1 MRELVYDENGPM
13 SKYLVCVDLKNNCNK
28 FYLVQLTE
36 MGDNGGFLWTRYG
49 RVGDR
54 GVYKEVYE
62 DNFEE
67 SIKMFYR
74 VVRQKLKKGYTE
86 VKMNIAQK
94 VEQIKIDTSK
104 YEVSKLDPQV
114 QELITLIFNKK
125 LMEESIAADGFDV
138 KKVAIGEL
146 SLESIQNGS

>member
-28 FYLVQLTE
+28 FYFVQLLDPGE
-36 MGDNGGFLWTRYG
+36 NGGYLWTRYG

-54 GVYKEVYE
+54 GVYKEDYI
-62 DNFEE
+62 DSFDG

-86 VKMNIAQK
+86 AKMNI
-94 VEQIKIDTSK
+94 D
-104 YEVSKLDPQV
+104 
-114 QELITLIFNKK
+114 
-125 LMEESIAADGFDV
+125 
-138 KKVAIGEL
+138 
-146 SLESIQNGS
+146 

>member
-1 MRELVYDENGPM
+1 
-13 SKYLVCVDLKNNCNK
+13 
-28 FYLVQLTE
+28 

-86 VKMNIAQK
+86 VKMNIA
-94 VEQIKIDTSK
+94 
-104 YEVSKLDPQV
+104 
-114 QELITLIFNKK
+114 
-125 LMEESIAADGFDV
+125 
-138 KKVAIGEL
+138 
-146 SLESIQNGS
+146 